1 MVCVQD
7 GLVPAKLAKQREG
20 APELLKAD
28 INCLHSY
35 TVRNACKAA
44 GGLPTSW
51 WGSWA

>member
-1 MVCVQD
+1 MVCVQN

-20 APELLKAD
+20 APELLQAD

-35 TVRNACKAA
+35 KVRNACKAA
-44 GGLPTSW
+44 GGLRTSW